1 MIQEA
6 HLQSACCDL
15 VVDVVRSAGSASLGV
30 MGCSMLPAIR
40 PGDVLMVERHHSD
53 ELQPGQVILYSRNG
67 KLTAHRIIQVSDEY
81 LLTQGDSL
89 PSRDLPVRWSEVVGR
104 VTGICRNGRPVSLQR
119 SPWQS
124 VVAAILRRSE
134 LCIRLY
140 LRLSSRVGLDVPGM
154 VTAALKGDC

>member
-15 VVDVVRSAGSASLGV
+15 VVDVVRSAGSASLRA

-40 PGDVLMVERHHSD
+40 PGDVLAVERHNSD
-53 ELQPGQVILYSRNG
+53 ELQPGEIILYNRNG
-67 KLTAHRIIQVSDEY
+67 KLTAHRIIQVLDES

-89 PSRDLPVRWSEVVGR
+89 PSRDLPVQFGEVVGR
-104 VTGICRNGRPVSLQR
+104 VIGICRNGRPVSLQR

-124 VVAAILRRSE
+124 VLAAILRRSE
-134 LCIRLY
+134 LCTRLY
-140 LRLSSRVGLDVPGM
+140 LRLSSRVGLNVPGM